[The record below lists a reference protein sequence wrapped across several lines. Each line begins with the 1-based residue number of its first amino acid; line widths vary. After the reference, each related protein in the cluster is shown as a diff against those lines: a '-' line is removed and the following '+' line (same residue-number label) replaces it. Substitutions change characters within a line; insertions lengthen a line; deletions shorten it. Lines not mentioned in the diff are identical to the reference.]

1 MEIKMVIAFCFFL
14 GVILFAAG
22 FYAGIIAFSIWHD
35 RQMKSIFGT
44 LSE

>member
-1 MEIKMVIAFCFFL
+1 MAIVFWFFL

-22 FYAGIIAFSIWHD
+22 VYAGIVVFSIWHD